1 MAPLG
6 AIVGDGQA
14 FLARQV
20 LTNEKRRT
28 VAGTDSYGWASRSE

>member
-28 VAGTDSYGWASRSE
+28 VAGTDSCGWASRSE